1 MRTDFIYLLFAIT
14 LYSLL
19 CLNVNSAQMPET
31 TETNITCEM
40 RESDSNSHNT
50 HMNTK
55 QSRQKE
61 NRNSHGNRSD
71 EHSNRNDVVGFH
83 SSDEVFRLK
92 YSNQRR
98 SDIYTKGY
106 QTFLGKRR
114 RGSKSHVRTTF
125 RRRSG
130 YDYNGRKER
139 SSTFESYGEADSFD
153 RKKIRDVFDVN
164 GYISEGRKRSK
175 FGGYIQDERHGVML
189 GGHKSKTS
197 RDDKQSSESRRHS
210 EKSTHRQ
217 LSANHTS
224 ENIARRDS
232 SHRSRPGMISK

>member
-19 CLNVNSAQMPET
+19 CLEVNSAQGQEEVT
-31 TETNITCEM
+31 FNVSLNNRQAE
-40 RESDSNSHNT
+40 SNSRNT
-50 HMNTK
+50 HINTK
-55 QSRQKE
+55 QSREKG
-61 NRNSHGNRSD
+61 NRNSHGHRSD

-175 FGGYIQDERHGVML
+175 VGGYIKDERHGVML
-189 GGHKSKTS
+189 GGHKSKTLEND
-197 RDDKQSSESRRHS
+197 RQSSESRRHS
-210 EKSTHRQ
+210 EKNTHHQ
-217 LSANHTS
+217 LSTNHTS
-224 ENIARRDS
+224 ENITRFDS
-232 SHRSRPGMISK
+232 SR